1 MSKRSSKCRLTLIAI
16 LCFSSNLTW
25 AAEAVRTAP
34 ADLTDL
40 AKAMDIPASQ
50 IISVSLGT
58 SDPDGVSI
66 FTAPLGDFF
75 PIIGDSFVILSTGE
89 ASSASLPNNEE
100 GLSATLSGLNN
111 SQGEDM
117 VQMAYE
123 LQAPTGSTCLRFE
136 FSFLSEEFPEFV
148 GSEYNDV
155 FTAEYPNSDITIVG
169 NDIVAPLNFASD
181 TEGNV
186 ISVNTV
192 FGVFDNTGT
201 TYDGSTPLLTATTPI
216 DSTQPVRVVFTIQ
229 DIGDSIFDSA
239 VFLDNFRW
247 SFEQDCSQ
255 GSQLSTVRFTTTS
268 VDVAE
273 TAGTVTLTVTR
284 IDGSDGELTVNYA
297 TANGTATDGS
307 DYVGATGTLTW
318 ANGDTSDKT
327 LTVTITDDTLSENNE
342 TFTVTLSEL
351 VSGLSVDTATVTI
364 IDNDDDN
371 GQVGSPQI
379 TSSTI
384 NETAGTV
391 TVTVSRVG
399 GSNGALTVNYATAD
413 GTATDGSDYVGAT
426 GTLTWADGDSS
437 DKTFTVTI
445 SDDSQSEGNETFI
458 VNLTDPVSGENLDNG
473 TVTIIDNDST
483 LVTLGSLTATGLE
496 NRVRLEWETV
506 TEFDSIGFHIWRATG
521 EGWKY
526 GDYSTVTRLTD
537 QLIPAEGNSGA
548 GASYSYIDYDVA
560 PSVTYYYGLEDRNG
574 VGEPT
579 YYLNNIDSA
588 TVK

>member
-1 MSKRSSKCRLTLIAI
+1 
-16 LCFSSNLTW
+16 
-25 AAEAVRTAP
+25 
-34 ADLTDL
+34 
-40 AKAMDIPASQ
+40 MDIPASQ

-66 FTAPLGDFF
+66 FSAPLGDFF
-75 PIIGDSFVILSTGE
+75 PIIGDSFVILSTGL

-100 GLSATLSGLNN
+100 GLSATLNGLNN
-111 SQGEDM
+111 SQGQDM

-136 FSFLSEEFPEFV
+136 FSFLSDEFPEFV
-148 GSEYNDV
+148 GTSFNDV

-181 TEGNV
+181 TEDNV
-186 ISVNTV
+186 INVNTV

-216 DSTQPVRVVFTIQ
+216 DSTLPVRVVFTIQ
-229 DIGDSIFDSA
+229 DMGDSFYDSA

-255 GSQLSTVRFTTTS
+255 GSQLSTVRFTATS

-273 TAGTVTLTVTR
+273 TGGTVTLTVTR

-297 TANGTATDGS
+297 TTDGTATDGS
-307 DYVGATGTLTW
+307 DYVGATSTLTW

-327 LTVTITDDTLSENNE
+327 LTLTITDDTLPENNE
-342 TFTVTLSEL
+342 TFTVTLSEP
-351 VSGLSVDTATVTI
+351 VTGESVDTATVTI
-364 IDNDDDN
+364 IDNDDN
-371 GQVGSPQI
+371 GQAGSPQI
-379 TSSTI
+379 TSSTV

-399 GSNGALTVNYATAD
+399 GSNGELTVNYATTD
-413 GTATDGSDYVGAT
+413 GTATDGSDYVSAS

-458 VNLTDPVSGENLDNG
+458 VSLTDPVSGESLGSG

-483 LVTLGSLTATGLE
+483 LVTLASLTATGLE
-496 NRVRLEWETV
+496 NRVRLEWKTV

-548 GASYSYIDYDVA
+548 GASYSYIDYDVE
-560 PSVTYYYGLEDRNG
+560 PFVTYYYGLEDRNG
-574 VGEPT
+574 VDQPT
-579 YYLNNIDSA
+579 YYLDNIDSA